1 MHAIIEMSS
10 ARDWNFEKAE
20 DMLTKSLEW
29 RKKWGMDSIESYSP
43 PEVLKK
49 AYPWGTVGTDRRGAY
64 VIIALVG
71 NFDVRGAIQSSTQG
85 DRIKYVF
92 KILENALKETRRVA
106 EERGIHLDK
115 NTVIFDMENFSIR
128 EFTWKPAIEFV
139 IALLKMYEANYP
151 ETLRYAFVI
160 NVPRLFSLVYNLVKP
175 FLHENTIKK
184 IRIYGYS
191 GWKEDILEEI
201 DPDQLP
207 AHFGGNLTDPDG
219 DPKCPSKINPGG
231 PVPKHYYLT
240 DKNLKDINQNLQ
252 VDFKNNIILSQ
263 NESKEFEFKVDKSNS
278 EIKWEF
284 RSLGNDI
291 GFVVSRVTSTEKKED
306 EIIPNQRVNSL
317 LSKEEG
323 CIVCDEEGLYK
334 VTFKNDYS
342 NKDVEVYYN
351 VDFQT

>member
-1 MHAIIEMSS
+1 MQLSKWLI

-43 PEVLKK
+43 PEVLKISLSI
-49 AYPWGTVGTDRRGAY
+49 GEQSELTEEELIL
-64 VIIALVG
+64 IIALVG

-115 NTVIFDMENFSIR
+115 NSVIFDMENFSIR
-128 EFTWKPAIEFV
+128 EFTWRPAMEFV
-139 IALLKMYEANYP
+139 AALLKMYEANYP

-160 NVPRLFSLVYNLVKP
+160 NAPRLFSIVYNLVKP
-175 FLHENTIKK
+175 FLHENTIRK

-191 GWKEDILEEI
+191 GWKEDILEEV
-201 DPDQLP
+201 DPDMLP

-219 DPKCPSKINPGG
+219 DAKCPSKINPGG

-240 DKNLKDINQNLQ
+240 DKNLKDLNQNLQ
-252 VDFKNNIILSQ
+252 VEFKNNIILSQ

-291 GFVVSRVTSTEKKED
+291 GFVSVPRHFYRKKRRRNNLVKGS
-306 EIIPNQRVNSL
+306 IHCF
-317 LSKEEG
+317 SKKK
-323 CIVCDEEGLYK
+323 DALYAMK
-334 VTFKNDYS
+334 KDYI
-342 NKDVEVYYN
+342 K
-351 VDFQT
+351 FF